1 MQYASKIVFLTTNE
15 VSNLC
20 DTLETLKLALDRTK
34 SGQNA
39 LVCRVKAPD
48 TIATEVSKLLLP
60 MLARMTGW
68 NASGLNTE
76 QAHLLTQP
84 RGQA

>member
-1 MQYASKIVFLTTNE
+1 MSSKNKY
-15 VSNLC
+15 NY
-20 DTLETLKLALDRTK
+20 LDRYYILSFEIGQK

-39 LVCRVKAPD
+39 LMCWVKAPD
-48 TIATEVSKLLLP
+48 TIATEVSKLP

-76 QAHLLTQP
+76 QAHLLT
-84 RGQA
+84 

>member
-1 MQYASKIVFLTTNE
+1 MKSHNYVIQCNLKIGIG
-15 VSNLC
+15 
-20 DTLETLKLALDRTK
+20 LKDRTK

-39 LVCRVKAPD
+39 LVCRLKAPD